1 MGNHRD
7 QGTLKNPEFIA
18 IGEILTAH
26 GIAGEVRVRV
36 LTDFPERF
44 HERSSFFFHHP
55 TRMPLRRM
63 IRILEA
69 RPHKKN
75 LILRLEGVCDR
86 TTALTL
92 IGVLIQI
99 RMEDRRPLP
108 EGSYYLFQIEGLEV
122 FDEEGRRLGVIE
134 EIIHTPAH
142 DIYQTRGEAT
152 YLIPALN
159 KVIRKI
165 DLAENRM
172 IVDMTAIEG
181 EKDAV

>member
-1 MGNHRD
+1 M
-7 QGTLKNPEFIA
+7 
-18 IGEILTAH
+18 
-26 GIAGEVRVRV
+26 RV

-44 HERSSFFFHHP
+44 HERSFFFFYHP
-55 TRMPLRRM
+55 ERMPLRQKM
-63 IRILEA
+63 QVLSA

-99 RMEDRRPLP
+99 RGEDRRPLP
-108 EGSYYLFQIEGLEV
+108 ESSYYLFQIEGLEV
-122 FDEEGRRLGVIE
+122 FDETGRRLGIIE
-134 EIIHTPAH
+134 EIIHTLAN
-142 DIYQTRGEAT
+142 DIYLARGEET
-152 YLIPALN
+152 HLIPALK
-159 KVIRKI
+159 KVILKI

-181 EKDAV
+181 KKDAD

>member
-1 MGNHRD
+1 M
-7 QGTLKNPEFIA
+7 
-18 IGEILTAH
+18 TAH
-26 GIAGEVRVRV
+26 GVAGEVRVKV

-44 HERSSFFFHHP
+44 QERSSFYFYHP

-63 IRILEA
+63 MRILEA

-75 LILRLEGVCDR
+75 FILRLEGVLDR

-99 RMEDRRPLP
+99 RGEDRRPLP

-122 FDEEGRRLGVIE
+122 FDETGRHLGVIE
-134 EIIHTPAH
+134 EIIHTQAN
-142 DIYQTRGEAT
+142 DIYLTKGEET
-152 YLIPALN
+152 HLIPALK

-172 IVDMTAIEG
+172 IVDMKEFEG
-181 EKDAV
+181 KKDAH